1 MYVYIYNTY
10 IYIYIYIYICIY
22 IYILGK
28 FQKSKSLF
36 WDPFLRKYR
45 RKNNFQQNLGSA
57 ST

>member
-10 IYIYIYIYICIY
+10 IYIYIYVYIY